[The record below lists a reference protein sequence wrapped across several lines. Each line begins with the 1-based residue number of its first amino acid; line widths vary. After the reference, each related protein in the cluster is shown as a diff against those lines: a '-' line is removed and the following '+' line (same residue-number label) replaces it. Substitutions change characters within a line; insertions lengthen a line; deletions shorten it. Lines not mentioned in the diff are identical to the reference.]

1 MFLNCPRAVLST
13 NSNDNGTKIFMIS
26 LNRIR
31 QSADLKQEI
40 VIITLTQLFYTKRVF
55 FSKSLTFSIS
65 IYLCSTQT
73 QLEAMLAEQ

>member
-1 MFLNCPRAVLST
+1 
-13 NSNDNGTKIFMIS
+13 MIS

-40 VIITLTQLFYTKRVF
+40 VIITLTQLFYTKGVF
-55 FSKSLTFSIS
+55 FSKSLTFS